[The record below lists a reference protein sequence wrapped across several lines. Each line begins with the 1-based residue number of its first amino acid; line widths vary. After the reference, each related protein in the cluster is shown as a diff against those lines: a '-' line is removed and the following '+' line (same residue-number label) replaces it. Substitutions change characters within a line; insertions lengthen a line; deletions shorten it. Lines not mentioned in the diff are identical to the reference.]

1 MQQHED
7 RILLPFDPGKTD
19 HLIRLSEDLGFDP
32 FPFRVRRIQF
42 ITITGPAQ
50 YLDVFIH
57 KPSLDRV
64 HVVAYGPERQAGF
77 FGDLFQGDMGAA
89 VEQSKNNIPLFRVDR
104 DLDGTVH
111 NPSQIDFILSELLCT
126 NYNIL

>member
-7 RILLPFDPGKTD
+7 RILLPFNPAETD

-32 FPFRVRRIQF
+32 FSFSIRRDQF
-42 ITITGPAQ
+42 VTVSGPAL
-50 YLDVFIH
+50 YPDIFIH

-64 HVVAYGPERQAGF
+64 HVVAYGPERQSGF
-77 FGDLFQGDMGAA
+77 FRDLFQGDMGTA
-89 VEQSKNNIPLFRVDR
+89 VKQRENNTPLFRVDR
-104 DLDGTVH
+104 NLNGTVL
-111 NPSQIDFILSELLCT
+111 NPSRIDFILSELLCT